1 MRRVLIVKTSSM
13 GDVIHTLPA
22 LTDAKKA
29 CPDII
34 FDWVVEEGF
43 AEIPAWHPAVD
54 RVIPVAIR
62 RWRKNI
68 WATMGS
74 TEWKQF
80 RNQLR
85 KHHYDLV
92 IDAQGLLKSAWLT
105 RLVKA
110 PTAGYDKKSV
120 RESLAAFFYQHK
132 YSVSKELHAV
142 ERIRQLFAQALNYPV
157 PESARTNGPLN
168 AVRGTYGIDPQRFCS
183 RTPEKANVVFL
194 HGTTRDDK
202 HYPEVYWQQLAVQL
216 ADRGFRVR
224 MVWGS
229 EQEQARAK
237 RIAAQVPTVEVLPR
251 LNIQGVAGV
260 LAQANAVVAVDTGLG
275 HLTAALGIPAVSLY
289 GPTLPGLIGAYGD
302 NQVHLCAGDYSSLPN
317 TELVEPAVF
326 TPLTPA
332 HVLQELEKQLQLAAQ
347 RTNCVTS

>member
-1 MRRVLIVKTSSM
+1 MRRVLILKTSSM

-22 LTDAKKA
+22 LTDAKRA
-29 CPDII
+29 YPDIV

-68 WATMGS
+68 VKTLGS

-110 PTAGYDKKSV
+110 PSVGYDRQSI
-120 RESLAAFFYQHK
+120 RERLAALFYRQQ
-132 YSVSKELHAV
+132 YAVSKELHAV
-142 ERIRQLFAQALNYPV
+142 ERIRHLFAQALDYPL
-157 PESARTNGPLN
+157 PEQVGD
-168 AVRGTYGIDPQRFCS
+168 YGIDPKRFCS
-183 RTPEKANVVFL
+183 TSREAKSVVLL

-202 HYPEVYWQQLAVQL
+202 HYPEVYWKSIAKTLTDQ
-216 ADRGFRVR
+216 GYRVR
-224 MVWGS
+224 LVWGNDI
-229 EQEQARAK
+229 EQARAQ
-237 RIAAQVPTVEVLPR
+237 RIAEGIAKVEVLPR

-260 LAQANAVVAVDTGLG
+260 LAQATGVVAVDTGLG
-275 HLTAALGIPAVSLY
+275 HLTAALGIPAVSVY
-289 GPTLPGLIGAYGD
+289 GPTRPGLIGAYGK
-302 NQVHLCAGDYSSLPN
+302 NQVHLCAADYPEVNEQAEPQVFAPLKPDVVLKELSDLMADVTQEPNSSIA
-317 TELVEPAVF
+317 EA
-326 TPLTPA
+326 
-332 HVLQELEKQLQLAAQ
+332 
-347 RTNCVTS
+347 S

>member
-29 CPDII
+29 CPDIV

-68 WATMGS
+68 WQTMGS

-92 IDAQGLLKSAWLT
+92 IDAQGLLKSSWLT
-105 RLVKA
+105 RLVNA
-110 PTAGYDKKSV
+110 PTAGYDKKSI
-120 RESLAAFFYQHK
+120 REPLASLFYQHK
-132 YSVSKELHAV
+132 YRVSKDLHAV
-142 ERIRQLFAQALNYPV
+142 ERIRQLFAKALSYPI
-157 PESARTNGPLN
+157 PENVMTGR
-168 AVRGTYGIDPQRFCS
+168 YGIDPKRFCS
-183 RTPEKANVVFL
+183 TTPEKPNVVFL

-202 HYPEVYWQQLAVQL
+202 HYPEIYWQQLAEKL
-216 ADRGFRVR
+216 AERGLRVR
-224 MVWGS
+224 LVWGS
-229 EQEQARAK
+229 EAEQARAK
-237 RIAAQVPTVEVLPR
+237 RIAALVPTVEVLPR

-275 HLTAALGIPAVSLY
+275 HLTAALGIPGVSLY
-289 GPTLPGLIGAYGD
+289 GPTLPGLIGAYGE
-302 NQVHLCAGDYSSLPN
+302 NQLHLCATDYPDVSLSG
-317 TELVEPAVF
+317 VEPEVF
-326 TPLTPA
+326 APLTPE
-332 HVLQELEKQLQLAAQ
+332 HVLEKLDVQLSLRLAKVECLA
-347 RTNCVTS
+347 S

>member
-1 MRRVLIVKTSSM
+1 
-13 GDVIHTLPA
+13 
-22 LTDAKKA
+22 
-29 CPDII
+29 
-34 FDWVVEEGF
+34 VEEGF

-132 YSVSKELHAV
+132 YSVSTELHAV
-142 ERIRQLFAQALNYPV
+142 ERIRQLFALALNYPV
-157 PESARTNGPLN
+157 PDSARTESALDVVRDSALTPTPGNPP
-168 AVRGTYGIDPQRFCS
+168 RGTYGIDPQRFCS

-202 HYPEVYWQQLAVQL
+202 HYPEVYWQRLAEQLAE
-216 ADRGFRVR
+216 RGFRVR

-237 RIAAQVPTVEVLPR
+237 RIAAQVPCVEVLPR

-302 NQVHLCAGDYSSLPN
+302 NQIHLCAGDYSAPPN
-317 TELVEPAVF
+317 TEQVEPAVF
-326 TPLTPA
+326 APLTPEK
-332 HVLQELEKQLQLAAQ
+332 VLLELEKQLQLTAQ
-347 RTNCVTS
+347 RTNCVAS